1 MQLFYKIKDMMMKF
15 FSRKNSF
22 LGSVLFGGIIWACS
36 YVILPINTA
45 SISLE
50 TAGYIFSC
58 IIALLLGFFVVD
70 FKMKLSNIKGRI
82 LKKHY
87 VIGVIFLFTASLFR
101 YLDLFLYRDMSF
113 GLLYYENKNLSIQH
127 AFQAPFLITIL
138 STLRVLYF
146 IPLLYLVIIKS
157 KDRLN
162 WVLALLLILLSSLE
176 IFLVGTRKPVFY
188 LVIILFLA
196 ILYVYKPKLVF
207 TRKNI
212 FWGATGIIAL
222 GVFSFLIHNKRVN
235 ENTGSRDGIIKVV
248 DSRYNDFVKINKDK
262 VEELYQ
268 NPTSYSSKAQI
279 LLIHTG
285 QYIVH
290 GVYELDYVIN
300 KDLPRAYGMYG
311 FNPVFKLLNRIGI
324 TNIDIDSLKKYHP
337 REYVY
342 VTFFGSLFIDFGWV
356 SILIIFLFGMFQKF
370 IFQLSK
376 TNTVAKMFWLMLLS
390 VNIAMPIFN
399 LTAGA
404 GLYLMFY
411 MMVLLIA
418 SFRLK

>member
-1 MQLFYKIKDMMMKF
+1 MWGFIMKLF
-15 FSRKNSF
+15 SSKNSF
-22 LGSVLFGGIIWACS
+22 LVSILIGGIIWGCS

-50 TAGYIFSC
+50 TKGFIFSC
-58 IIALLLGFFVVD
+58 IIALLLGFFVAD
-70 FKMKLSNIKGRI
+70 FKKKLSNIKGVI

-87 VIGVIFLFTASLFR
+87 IIGLIILFIAYLFR

-113 GLLYYENKNLSIQH
+113 GLSYYENKNLSIQN
-127 AFQAPFLITIL
+127 AFHAPFFITII

-146 IPLLYLVIIKS
+146 IPLLHLVLVKS
-157 KDRLN
+157 KDKLN
-162 WVLALLLILLSSLE
+162 WVLALLLLLLSSLE

-188 LVIILFLA
+188 VVIILVLA
-196 ILYVYKPKLVF
+196 ILHVYKRKEVF
-207 TRKNI
+207 TKKNI
-212 FWGATGIIAL
+212 LLGATGIIAL
-222 GVFSFLIHNKRVN
+222 GVFSFLILNKRVS
-235 ENTGSRDGIIKVV
+235 ENTGSRDGILKVV
-248 DSRYNDFVKINKDK
+248 DSRYNDFVKINESKI
-262 VEELYQ
+262 EELYQ
-268 NPTSYSSKAQI
+268 NHTGYSSKTQI

-290 GVYELDYVIN
+290 GAYELDYVIN
-300 KDLPRAYGMYG
+300 KDLPRAHGIYS

-324 TNIDIDSLKKYHP
+324 TSIDIDSLKEYHP

-356 SILIIFLFGMFQKF
+356 SVLIVFLFGVFQKL
-370 IFQLSK
+370 IYQLSEINP
-376 TNTVAKMFWLMLLS
+376 TAKLFWIILLS
-390 VNIAMPIFN
+390 INITMPIFN

-411 MMVLLIA
+411 MVVLVIA
-418 SFRLK
+418 SFKLKHEKQ